1 MKQFK
6 KGDKVKYLGSPGV
19 ITNVKDYNGK
29 TYYSVSYNKG
39 TGRTKA
45 SDILSTDGS
54 ITELNEQRP
63 MFQDTP
69 NEFAY
74 LDFKKWAY
82 KNRSAVRNILLK
94 ALKDNRGDGTYLF
107 LALRQVW
114 LAWANKKA
122 KQWSSIPN
130 KGPQGKDFGRAL
142 AVMMKKD
149 NLIIKRSGNK
159 LTTLENKHL
168 LSIYKLNERIYK
180 LNEKLARGL
189 KPLLQVG
196 TTINKKVGEDAL
208 MKLSDKFDRI
218 DDENADN
225 IASHLNM
232 AIELMQ
238 DGYAG
243 QATRALK
250 AFNKACK
257 DVLRGKSIKS
267 AFEGVNEAKVKG
279 AIDKASIQHLALDY
293 LKGTNTLTK
302 MSRKAYQNWLKTLKN
317 SYTNKEA
324 AETIIGLVTDA
335 GLLPRISKSKHQF
348 WMKDMLGEARL
359 PKRFTVK
366 TKQTIDGTIY
376 SPGDYALKK
385 KRAGGGIYLNM
396 DKGEMLGVD
405 ARNITKLEEDKL
417 TESMIGIQTKANF
430 KPNQLKGELE
440 RAGIKGFQM
449 NRLSVTMTALKLDK
463 KDFEK
468 AKKIIDSIP
477 TAKIQMAKE
486 NNLTE
491 RLRFSVIA
499 NQDGYQL
506 VKKSNSSRLIISKK
520 GKSVEDFATSGDE
533 KKDIIQ
539 FYKIV
544 KGGKLKESVTE
555 GKLTERYTFEHDP
568 TDSRFHKEIE
578 HFLAELLKAIK
589 GSKNPKAKS
598 LASRVKSAQGI
609 AKKFTDIVG
618 VRGGHSGGA
627 LGRNEGKLTE
637 AKIKKG
643 DAIKM
648 DDGEYGVV
656 NKVKGKVAYIKLPS
670 MPGSFHPIE
679 ADRITYKGKH
689 KGKDLYSE
697 IMDYTGAG
705 GAPKT
710 EASDLWKHFDAKMKL
725 QDTIMDLEYDM
736 KMITK
741 DLAQLHKDMEQE
753 AEPEG
758 GPKAT
763 RYGRDIEKKEK
774 EYKKKKAEFKKLMAK
789 LDRMEQY

>member
-82 KNRSAVRNILLK
+82 KNRTAVKGILIK
-94 ALKDNRGDGTYLF
+94 AVEDGRDPGTDIF

-114 LAWANKKA
+114 LAWAKKNA
-122 KQWSSIPN
+122 KEWSSIPN

-267 AFEGVNEAKVKG
+267 AFEGVNEAK
-279 AIDKASIQHLALDY
+279 
-293 LKGTNTLTK
+293 
-302 MSRKAYQNWLKTLKN
+302 
-317 SYTNKEA
+317 
-324 AETIIGLVTDA
+324 
-335 GLLPRISKSKHQF
+335 
-348 WMKDMLGEARL
+348 L

-506 VKKSNSSRLIISKK
+506 VKKSNSSKLIISKK
-520 GKSVEDFATSGDE
+520 GKSIEDFATSGDE
-533 KKDIIQ
+533 KKDITQ

-544 KGGKLKESVTE
+544 KGGKLKE
-555 GKLTERYTFEHDP
+555 
-568 TDSRFHKEIE
+568 
-578 HFLAELLKAIK
+578 
-589 GSKNPKAKS
+589 
-598 LASRVKSAQGI
+598 
-609 AKKFTDIVG
+609 
-618 VRGGHSGGA
+618 
-627 LGRNEGKLTE
+627 
-637 AKIKKG
+637 AKIRKG

-656 NKVKGKVAYIKLPS
+656 NKIKGKVAYIKLPS
-670 MPGSFHPIE
+670 MPGSFHQLKLIE
-679 ADRITYKGKH
+679 PRIKVNIKVETYIQN
-689 KGKDLYSE
+689 L
-697 IMDYTGAG
+697 
-705 GAPKT
+705 
-710 EASDLWKHFDAKMKL
+710 
-725 QDTIMDLEYDM
+725 
-736 KMITK
+736 
-741 DLAQLHKDMEQE
+741 
-753 AEPEG
+753 
-758 GPKAT
+758 
-763 RYGRDIEKKEK
+763 
-774 EYKKKKAEFKKLMAK
+774 
-789 LDRMEQY
+789 

>member
-82 KNRSAVRNILLK
+82 KNRSAVKNILLK

-208 MKLSDKFDRI
+208 LKLSDKFDRI

-267 AFEGVNEAKVKG
+267 AFEGVNEAK
-279 AIDKASIQHLALDY
+279 
-293 LKGTNTLTK
+293 
-302 MSRKAYQNWLKTLKN
+302 
-317 SYTNKEA
+317 
-324 AETIIGLVTDA
+324 
-335 GLLPRISKSKHQF
+335 
-348 WMKDMLGEARL
+348 L

-405 ARNITKLEEDKL
+405 ARNITKLEEGKL

-544 KGGKLKESVTE
+544 KGGKLKE
-555 GKLTERYTFEHDP
+555 
-568 TDSRFHKEIE
+568 
-578 HFLAELLKAIK
+578 
-589 GSKNPKAKS
+589 
-598 LASRVKSAQGI
+598 
-609 AKKFTDIVG
+609 
-618 VRGGHSGGA
+618 
-627 LGRNEGKLTE
+627 
-637 AKIKKG
+637 AKIRKG

-763 RYGRDIEKKEK
+763 RYGREIEKKEK
-774 EYKKKKAEFKKLMAK
+774 EYKKKKVEFKKLMAK

>member
-82 KNRSAVRNILLK
+82 KNRSAVKNILLK

-208 MKLSDKFDRI
+208 LKLSDKFDRI

-267 AFEGVNEAKVKG
+267 AFEGVNEAK
-279 AIDKASIQHLALDY
+279 
-293 LKGTNTLTK
+293 
-302 MSRKAYQNWLKTLKN
+302 
-317 SYTNKEA
+317 
-324 AETIIGLVTDA
+324 
-335 GLLPRISKSKHQF
+335 
-348 WMKDMLGEARL
+348 L

-520 GKSVEDFATSGDE
+520 GKSVEDFTTSGDE

-544 KGGKLKESVTE
+544 KGGKLKE
-555 GKLTERYTFEHDP
+555 
-568 TDSRFHKEIE
+568 
-578 HFLAELLKAIK
+578 
-589 GSKNPKAKS
+589 
-598 LASRVKSAQGI
+598 
-609 AKKFTDIVG
+609 
-618 VRGGHSGGA
+618 
-627 LGRNEGKLTE
+627 
-637 AKIKKG
+637 AKIRKG

-710 EASDLWKHFDAKMKL
+710 EASSVWKVLDAKWKL
-725 QDTIMDLEYDM
+725 QDEVMDLEYDM

-741 DLAQLHKDMEQE
+741 DLSQLHKDMEQE

-763 RYGRDIEKKEK
+763 RYGREIEKKEK
-774 EYKKKKAEFKKLMAK
+774 EYKKKKVEFKKLMAK